1 MNRPRQDAWTKDE
14 DILLAEIVLRHIRS
28 GKTQLEAFKKAGEAL
43 SRTPAACGF
52 RWNASLRK
60 HHTEAINL
68 AKNSRKQSL
77 FDKATTINMD
87 ERHTIE
93 SAISMLE
100 RVKNHVGKLQE
111 SSLEEQQQL
120 IFKLQEKNKRLE
132 EEIKRYREAWTEMK
146 KLWDWIENKNE
157 H

>member
-14 DILLAEIVLRHIRS
+14 DILLAEIVLRHMRS

-111 SSLEEQQQL
+111 GSLEEQQQL

>member
-111 SSLEEQQQL
+111 GSLEEQQQL

>member
-1 MNRPRQDAWTKDE
+1 MT
-14 DILLAEIVLRHIRS
+14 
-28 GKTQLEAFKKAGEAL
+28 
-43 SRTPAACGF
+43 
-52 RWNASLRK
+52 
-60 HHTEAINL
+60 L

-77 FDKATTINMD
+77 FDKATTINME

-111 SSLEEQQQL
+111 GSLEEQQQL

>member
-60 HHTEAINL
+60 QHTEAINS
-68 AKNSRKQSL
+68 AKNNHKQSL
-77 FDKATTINMD
+77 YETATTINLD

-100 RVKNHVGKLQE
+100 RVKNHVGKSQA
-111 SSLEEQQQL
+111 STLEEQQQV
-120 IFKLQEKNKRLE
+120 IFQLQEENKRLE
-132 EEIKRYREAWTEMK
+132 EEVKRYREAWTEMNS
-146 KLWDWIENKNE
+146 LWEWIENKNE